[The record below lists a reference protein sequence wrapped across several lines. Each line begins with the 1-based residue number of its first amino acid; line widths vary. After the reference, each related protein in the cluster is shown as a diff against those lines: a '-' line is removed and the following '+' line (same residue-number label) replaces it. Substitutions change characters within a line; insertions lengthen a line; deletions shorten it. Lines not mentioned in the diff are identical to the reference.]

1 MELIIALIAG
11 LALGA
16 LIGWL
21 VSRAGAAA
29 ALATAEQ
36 ERGAR
41 ESLAVEINKLR
52 EQLAAVQGAKVAAE
66 TELKNARES
75 IDRERSLLDDAKAKL
90 SDAFSALAAEALGRS
105 NEEFLKLAGE
115 RLGAVSAVA
124 TGDVEARKKE
134 IETLVKPLGD
144 SLEKMNAQ
152 IQALEKARSFA
163 YGELGNQVKSLITT
177 QTELRSETA
186 NLVKALRAPQVRG
199 RWGEV
204 QLKRVV
210 ELAGMLE
217 RCDFYQ
223 QESVDTDTGRL
234 RPDLRVQLPGS
245 RSIIVDAKTPL
256 LAYLEALE
264 APTEELRTAK
274 LKEHARQVRDH
285 MAKLEAKAYWEQ
297 FQPAPQFVVM
307 FLPGETFFSA
317 ALEQDPSLIEAGR
330 DRVILATPTTLIAL
344 LRAVAYGWMQ
354 QETAENADRIRILG
368 RELYER
374 LATVVAFLDDVGT
387 HLGRSIDSFNKAVAS
402 FESRVAPSA
411 RRFKELGI
419 ASDKEIEL
427 SPIDKVPRRMDPVL
441 SDESALLV
449 ETPPVTE
456 RPKIQ

>member
-16 LIGWL
+16 LVGWL

-36 ERGAR
+36 ERGSR
-41 ESLAVEINKLR
+41 GLLAAEIEKLR
-52 EQLAAVQGAKVAAE
+52 EQLATAQAAKVTAE

-75 IDRERSLLDDAKAKL
+75 IARERSLLDDAKTSL
-90 SDAFSALAAEALGRS
+90 SDTFTALAAEALGRS

-115 RLGAVSAVA
+115 RLGAVSVAA

-134 IETLVKPLGD
+134 IETLVKPLGE
-144 SLEKMNAQ
+144 SLEKMNSQ

-163 YGELGNQVKSLITT
+163 YGELGNQVRSLITT

-234 RPDLRVQLPGS
+234 RPDLRVQLPGL

-256 LAYLEALE
+256 QAYLDALE
-264 APTEELRTAK
+264 APTEESRTAK

-354 QETAENADRIRILG
+354 QETAENADRIRVLG

-374 LATVVAFLDDVGT
+374 LATVVEFLDNVGT
-387 HLGRSIDSFNKAVAS
+387 HLGRSIDAFNKAVGS

-427 SPIDKVPRRMDPVL
+427 NPIDKIPRRVDAVL
-441 SDESALLV
+441 TDESAPV
-449 ETPPVTE
+449 AEPPSAPE

>member
-124 TGDVEARKKE
+124 SGDVEARKKE

-441 SDESALLV
+441 SDESAPLA

>member
-1 MELIIALIAG
+1 MEESIAL
-11 LALGA
+11 LAA
-16 LIGWL
+16 LAIGTLVGWL
-21 VSRAGAAA
+21 ISRSGTAA
-29 ALATAEQ
+29 ALANAEQ
-36 ERGAR
+36 ERKSR
-41 ESLAVEINKLR
+41 ESLAGEIQELR
-52 EQLAAVQGAKVAAE
+52 EHLAAARDEKMEAE
-66 TELKNARES
+66 TELRNARE
-75 IDRERSLLDDAKAKL
+75 RVAQERGLLDEAKIKL
-90 SDAFSALAAEALGRS
+90 SDTFEALAAEALRRS
-105 NEEFLKLAGE
+105 SEGFLRLATE
-115 RLGAVSAVA
+115 RLGAVNSAA
-124 TGDVEARKKE
+124 TSDVEARKKE
-134 IETLVKPLGD
+134 IETLVKPLGE
-144 SLEKMNAQ
+144 SLAAMNSQ

-163 YGELGNQVKSLITT
+163 YGELGNQVKSLIST

-199 RWGEV
+199 RWGEI

-217 RCDFYQ
+217 RCDFFQ
-223 QESVDTDTGRL
+223 QESVDTDNGRL

-256 LAYLEALE
+256 QAYLDALE
-264 APTEELRTAK
+264 APTDELRTAK

-354 QETAENADRIRILG
+354 QETAENADRIRISG
-368 RELYER
+368 RDLYER
-374 LATVVAFLDDVGT
+374 LATVVEFLDNVGT
-387 HLGRSIDSFNKAVAS
+387 HLGRSIDAFNKAVGS
-402 FESRVAPSA
+402 FETRVAPAA

-419 ASDKEIEL
+419 TSDKEL
-427 SPIDKVPRRMDPVL
+427 QLNPIDKIPRQVD
-441 SDESALLV
+441 
-449 ETPPVTE
+449 ETPTLPFPTE
-456 RPKIQ
+456 PTEN

>member
-1 MELIIALIAG
+1 MEGVITLLALIAG
-11 LALGA
+11 LATGT

-21 VSRAGAAA
+21 LSRAGTAA
-29 ALATAEQ
+29 ALASAQQ
-36 ERGAR
+36 ERNSR
-41 ESLAVEINKLR
+41 ESLARDVKELR
-52 EQLAAVQGAKVAAE
+52 DQLSSARDEKIEAE
-66 TELKNARES
+66 TNLSNARER
-75 IDRERSLLDDAKAKL
+75 IAQERSLLDDAKTKL
-90 SDAFSALAAEALGRS
+90 TDTFEALAAHALRQSSEG
-105 NEEFLKLAGE
+105 FLRLATE
-115 RLGAVSAVA
+115 RLGVVSTAA
-124 TGDVEARKKE
+124 TSDVEARKKE
-134 IETLVKPLGD
+134 IETLVKPLGE
-144 SLEKMNAQ
+144 SLAAMNAQ

-199 RWGEV
+199 RWGEI

-210 ELAGMLE
+210 ELAGMIE
-217 RCDFYQ
+217 RCDFFQ
-223 QESVDTDTGRL
+223 QESVETDNGRL

-256 LAYLEALE
+256 QAYLDALE
-264 APTEELRTAK
+264 APTDELRTAK

-285 MAKLEAKAYWEQ
+285 MTKLEAKAYWEQ

-368 RELYER
+368 RDLYER
-374 LATVVAFLDDVGT
+374 LATVVEFLDNVGT
-387 HLGRSIDSFNKAVAS
+387 HLGRSIDAFNKAVGS
-402 FESRVAPSA
+402 FEMRVAPAA

-419 ASDKEIEL
+419 ASDREL
-427 SPIDKVPRRMDPVL
+427 QLNPIDKIPRQVD
-441 SDESALLV
+441 D
-449 ETPPVTE
+449 TPTLPFPTE
-456 RPKIQ
+456 PTEL

>member
-1 MELIIALIAG
+1 MEVIIALIAG
-11 LALGA
+11 IAAGA

-29 ALATAEQ
+29 AVATAEQ
-36 ERGAR
+36 ERGMR
-41 ESLAVEINKLR
+41 QSLALEIDKLR
-52 EQLAAVQGAKVAAE
+52 EQLATAQAAKVEAE

-75 IDRERSLLDDAKAKL
+75 IMQQRGLLDDAQAKL
-90 SDAFSALAAEALGRS
+90 SATFTALAADALSRS
-105 NEEFLKLAGE
+105 NEEFLRLAGE
-115 RLGAVSAVA
+115 RLGAVSSAA
-124 TGDVEARKKE
+124 TSDVEARKKE
-134 IETLVKPLGD
+134 IETLVKPLGE
-144 SLEKMNAQ
+144 SLAAMNAQ

-199 RWGEV
+199 RWGEI

-256 LAYLEALE
+256 QAYLDALE

-330 DRVILATPTTLIAL
+330 DRVVLATPTTLIAL

-368 RELYER
+368 RDLYER
-374 LATVVAFLDDVGT
+374 LATVVEFLESVGT
-387 HLGRSIDSFNKAVAS
+387 HLGRSIDAFNKAVGS

-427 SPIDKVPRRMDPVL
+427 NPIDKIPRRVDAVL
-441 SDESALLV
+441 SEEAAPDAESPSAA
-449 ETPPVTE
+449 E
-456 RPKIQ
+456 RSKIQ

>member
-1 MELIIALIAG
+1 MEESIALLAG
-11 LALGA
+11 LAIGTLV
-16 LIGWL
+16 GWL
-21 VSRAGAAA
+21 ISRSGAAA

-36 ERGAR
+36 ERKSR
-41 ESLAVEINKLR
+41 ESLAGEIKELR
-52 EQLAAVQGAKVAAE
+52 EHLASARDEKMEAE
-66 TELKNARES
+66 TELRNARE
-75 IDRERSLLDDAKAKL
+75 RVAQERGLLDEAKIKL
-90 SDAFSALAAEALGRS
+90 SDTFEALAAEALRRS
-105 NEEFLKLAGE
+105 SEGFLRLATE
-115 RLGAVSAVA
+115 RLGAVNSAA
-124 TGDVEARKKE
+124 TSDVEARKKE
-134 IETLVKPLGD
+134 IETLVKPLGE
-144 SLEKMNAQ
+144 SLAAMNAQ

-163 YGELGNQVKSLITT
+163 YGELGNQVKSLIST

-199 RWGEV
+199 RWGEI

-217 RCDFYQ
+217 RCDFFQ
-223 QESVDTDTGRL
+223 QESVDTDNGRL

-256 LAYLEALE
+256 QAYLDALE
-264 APTEELRTAK
+264 APTDELRTAK

-354 QETAENADRIRILG
+354 QETAENADRIRISG
-368 RELYER
+368 RDLYER
-374 LATVVAFLDDVGT
+374 LATVVEFLDNVGT
-387 HLGRSIDSFNKAVAS
+387 HLGRSIDAFNKAVGS
-402 FESRVAPSA
+402 FEMRVAPAA

-419 ASDKEIEL
+419 TSDKEL
-427 SPIDKVPRRMDPVL
+427 QLNPIDKIPRQVD
-441 SDESALLV
+441 
-449 ETPPVTE
+449 ETPTLPFPTE
-456 RPKIQ
+456 PTEN

>member
-1 MELIIALIAG
+1 MEESIAL
-11 LALGA
+11 LAA
-16 LIGWL
+16 LAIGTLVGWL
-21 VSRAGAAA
+21 ISRSGTAA
-29 ALATAEQ
+29 ALANAEQ
-36 ERGAR
+36 ERKSR
-41 ESLAVEINKLR
+41 ESLAGEIQELR
-52 EQLAAVQGAKVAAE
+52 EHLAAARDEKMEAE
-66 TELKNARES
+66 TELRNARE
-75 IDRERSLLDDAKAKL
+75 RVAQERGLLDEAKIKL
-90 SDAFSALAAEALGRS
+90 SDTFEALAAEALRRS
-105 NEEFLKLAGE
+105 SEGFLRLATE
-115 RLGAVSAVA
+115 RLGAVNSAA
-124 TGDVEARKKE
+124 TSDVEARKKE
-134 IETLVKPLGD
+134 IETLVKPLGE
-144 SLEKMNAQ
+144 SLAAMNSQ

-163 YGELGNQVKSLITT
+163 YGELGNQVKSLIST

-199 RWGEV
+199 RWGEI

-217 RCDFYQ
+217 RCDFFQ
-223 QESVDTDTGRL
+223 QESVDTDNGRL

-256 LAYLEALE
+256 QAYLDALE
-264 APTEELRTAK
+264 APTDELRTAK

-354 QETAENADRIRILG
+354 QETAENADRIRISG
-368 RELYER
+368 RDLYER
-374 LATVVAFLDDVGT
+374 LATVVEFLDNVGT
-387 HLGRSIDSFNKAVAS
+387 HLGRSIDAFNKAVGS
-402 FESRVAPSA
+402 FETRVAPAA

-419 ASDKEIEL
+419 VSDKEL
-427 SPIDKVPRRMDPVL
+427 LLNPIDKIPRQVD
-441 SDESALLV
+441 
-449 ETPPVTE
+449 ETPTLPFPTE
-456 RPKIQ
+456 PTEN

>member
-264 APTEELRTAK
+264 APTEELRMAK

>member
-1 MELIIALIAG
+1 MELIIALMG
-11 LALGA
+11 GVVLGA
-16 LIGWL
+16 LVGWL
-21 VSRAGAAA
+21 SSRAGVAA
-29 ALATAEQ
+29 ALATAAQ

-41 ESLAVEINKLR
+41 ESLALELEKLR
-52 EQLAAVQGAKVAAE
+52 EQLATAQAARVTAE

-75 IDRERSLLDDAKAKL
+75 IERERGLLDDAKAVL
-90 SDAFSALAAEALGRS
+90 SDTFAALAAEALGRS

-115 RLGAVSAVA
+115 RLGAVRSAA
-124 TGDVEARKKE
+124 TSDVEARKKE
-134 IETLVKPLGD
+134 IETLVKPLGEALD
-144 SLEKMNAQ
+144 KINSQ

-217 RCDFYQ
+217 RCDFFQ
-223 QESVDTDTGRL
+223 QESVDTDLGRL

-256 LAYLEALE
+256 QAYLDALE
-264 APTEELRTAK
+264 APTEEMRSAK
-274 LKEHARQVRDH
+274 LKEHARQVREH
-285 MAKLEAKAYWEQ
+285 MVKLEAKAYWDQ

-354 QETAENADRIRILG
+354 QETAENADRIRNLG
-368 RELYER
+368 RDLYER
-374 LATVVAFLDDVGT
+374 LATVVEFLDSVGT
-387 HLGRSIDSFNKAVAS
+387 HLGRSIDAFNKAVGS

-427 SPIDKVPRRMDPVL
+427 SPIDKVPRRIDPAL
-441 SDESALLV
+441 SDDSAPLA
-449 ETPPVTE
+449 EAPPVTE

>member
-90 SDAFSALAAEALGRS
+90 SDAFSVLAAEALGRS

>member
-1 MELIIALIAG
+1 MEGIIVLLALIAG
-11 LALGA
+11 LAIGTLV
-16 LIGWL
+16 GWL
-21 VSRAGAAA
+21 ICRAGSVA

-36 ERGAR
+36 E
-41 ESLAVEINKLR
+41 
-52 EQLAAVQGAKVAAE
+52 
-66 TELKNARES
+66 LKNAREQ
-75 IDRERSLLDDAKAKL
+75 IVQERGVFDDAKKTL
-90 SDAFSALAAEALGRS
+90 SDTFKALAAQALQQN
-105 NEEFLKLAGE
+105 NEGFLTLAAQK
-115 RLGAVSAVA
+115 LGAVSQAA
-124 TGDVEARKKE
+124 TSDVETRKKE
-134 IETLVKPLGD
+134 IETLVKPLGE
-144 SLEKMNAQ
+144 SLAAMNAQ

-199 RWGEV
+199 RWGEI

-217 RCDFYQ
+217 RCDFFQ
-223 QESVDTDTGRL
+223 QESVDTDNGRL

-256 LAYLEALE
+256 QAYLDALE
-264 APTEELRTAK
+264 APTDELRTAK

-368 RELYER
+368 RDLYER
-374 LATVVAFLDDVGT
+374 LAIVVEFLENVGT
-387 HLGRSIDSFNKAVAS
+387 HLGRSIDAFNKAVGS
-402 FESRVAPSA
+402 FEMRVAPAA

-419 ASDKEIEL
+419 ASDKEL
-427 SPIDKVPRRMDPVL
+427 QLTPIDKIPRQVD
-441 SDESALLV
+441 
-449 ETPPVTE
+449 ETPTLPFPTE
-456 RPKIQ
+456 PTEN

>member
-1 MELIIALIAG
+1 MEGTVALLALIVG
-11 LALGA
+11 LAIGT

-21 VSRAGAAA
+21 MSRAGTAA

-36 ERGAR
+36 ERKSR
-41 ESLAVEINKLR
+41 ESLASEVKELR
-52 EQLAAVQGAKVAAE
+52 EQLSAARDEKMEAE
-66 TELKNARES
+66 TNLRNATERLAQ
-75 IDRERSLLDDAKAKL
+75 ERSLLDDAKTKL
-90 SDAFSALAAEALGRS
+90 TDTFQALAAQALRQSSEG
-105 NEEFLKLAGE
+105 FLRLATE
-115 RLGAVSAVA
+115 RLGVVSTAA
-124 TGDVEARKKE
+124 TSDVEARKKE
-134 IETLVKPLGD
+134 IETLVKPLGE
-144 SLEKMNAQ
+144 SLAAMNAQ

-217 RCDFYQ
+217 RCDFFQ
-223 QESVDTDTGRL
+223 QESVETDNGRL

-256 LAYLEALE
+256 QAYLDALE
-264 APTEELRTAK
+264 APTDELRNAK

-285 MAKLEAKAYWEQ
+285 MGKLEAKAYWEQ
-297 FQPAPQFVVM
+297 FEPAPQFVVM

-368 RELYER
+368 RDLYER
-374 LATVVAFLDDVGT
+374 LATVVEFLDSVGT
-387 HLGRSIDSFNKAVAS
+387 HLGRSIDAFNKAVGS
-402 FESRVAPSA
+402 FEMRVAPAA

-419 ASDKEIEL
+419 ASDKEL
-427 SPIDKVPRRMDPVL
+427 QLNPIDKIPRQVD
-441 SDESALLV
+441 
-449 ETPPVTE
+449 ETPTLPFPTE
-456 RPKIQ
+456 PIEN

>member
-21 VSRAGAAA
+21 VSRAGTAA

>member
-1 MELIIALIAG
+1 MEGAIALLALIAG
-11 LALGA
+11 LAIGT

-21 VSRAGAAA
+21 LSRGGTSA

-36 ERGAR
+36 ERKSR
-41 ESLAVEINKLR
+41 ESLGDEVKDLR
-52 EQLAAVQGAKVAAE
+52 EQLSAARDDKMEAE
-66 TELKNARES
+66 TNLRNATERLAQ
-75 IDRERSLLDDAKAKL
+75 ERSLLDDAKTKL
-90 SDAFSALAAEALGRS
+90 TDTFQALAAQALRQSSEG
-105 NEEFLKLAGE
+105 FLRLATE
-115 RLGAVSAVA
+115 RLGVVSTAA
-124 TGDVEARKKE
+124 TSDVEARKKE
-134 IETLVKPLGD
+134 IETLVKPLSE
-144 SLEKMNAQ
+144 SLAQMNAQ

-217 RCDFYQ
+217 RCDFFQ
-223 QESVDTDTGRL
+223 QESVETDNGRL

-256 LAYLEALE
+256 QAYLDALE
-264 APTEELRTAK
+264 APTDELRTAK

-285 MAKLEAKAYWEQ
+285 MGKLEAKAYWEQ
-297 FQPAPQFVVM
+297 FEPAPQFVVM

-368 RELYER
+368 RDLYER
-374 LATVVAFLDDVGT
+374 LATVVEFLDSVGT
-387 HLGRSIDSFNKAVAS
+387 HLGRSIDAFNKAVGS
-402 FESRVAPSA
+402 FEMRVAPAA

-419 ASDKEIEL
+419 ASDKEL
-427 SPIDKVPRRMDPVL
+427 QLNPIDKIPRQVD
-441 SDESALLV
+441 
-449 ETPPVTE
+449 ETPTLPFPAEPTE
-456 RPKIQ
+456 N